1 MRGCADGAS
10 SVYGTMGTC
19 PRLIRCYRQLSEGS
33 AAVDRAFRLV
43 AGGITLAGL
52 GLQYWL
58 MTHYPSSKSLITAAI
73 HFFSF
78 FTIQTNA
85 LIAACLLLPAIV
97 PGSRTGQL
105 LGKPSVRIAV
115 VAYGALTA
123 LVYFAVLRDIGHDD
137 GLERRADQIL
147 HYVTPALFFIDW
159 LALVPKGHVPFPFCT
174 DLSDLSGA
182 LHRMDIFV
190 RGAHRLVS
198 LSLRQRGQTGV
209 RTTRGELHRPCLH
222 CTRHSVR
229 ISGVG
234 SAACG
239 RPSPAGLDFIY
250 LDIGITFQHLLYMSA
265 RFAGL
270 GMQFNIDKTRRFC

>member
-1 MRGCADGAS
+1 
-10 SVYGTMGTC
+10 MGRT
-19 PRLIRCYRQLSEGS
+19 
-33 AAVDRAFRLV
+33 FRLV

-58 MTHYPSSKSLITAAI
+58 MTHYPSSKSVITAAI

-123 LVYFAVLRDIGHDD
+123 LVYFAVLRDIGHDN
-137 GLERRADQIL
+137 GLERRADQVL

-159 LALVPKGHVPFPFCT
+159 LALVPKGHVPFRSVPTFLIYPALYIGWT
-174 DLSDLSGA
+174 FLYGA
-182 LHRMDIFV
+182 LTDWYPYPFV
-190 RGAHRLVS
+190 NAGRLGFGQLAANFIGLACIAFVIPYA
-198 LSLRQRGQTGV
+198 LVVLDRLLAGVRRQRG
-209 RTTRGELHRPCLH
+209 
-222 CTRHSVR
+222 
-229 ISGVG
+229 
-234 SAACG
+234 
-239 RPSPAGLDFIY
+239 
-250 LDIGITFQHLLYMSA
+250 
-265 RFAGL
+265 
-270 GMQFNIDKTRRFC
+270 